1 MPQATLNFNYLDK
14 RTINALYEDCL
25 CFTALDDNCNIG
37 FSIHDTF
44 EAEANTKTFTI
55 SYSVD
60 NGYTWNSITASGS
73 GTIGNIATIN
83 AGKNLL
89 VRGTNETLEG
99 FRFTSGTGKTFNL
112 SGNILSLLDGD
123 IDNINELPNLCF
135 SGVSNYGIF
144 AKTGVIDASRLHL
157 PDFTSFGCYVGMF
170 RNSSIVKA
178 PALPATELSERCYV
192 YMFASCAS
200 LISPPELPALSIPP
214 GAYGA
219 MFQHCTALTEAPA
232 LPATTLSIEC
242 YMQMFYGCTS
252 LATAPG
258 LPAIYLATSCYKQ
271 MFYGCTSLATAP
283 GLPAI
288 YLANSCYN
296 AMFRNCTSLVS
307 PPELPAQLIYQ
318 LNASGNPHE
327 YVSAGCY
334 SSMFRGCTSLKYAP
348 YLPSKIIPQD
358 GYDNMFDGCTNLSY
372 IHIAAEPID
381 TTSTYINRL
390 NNWVRNVAPTG
401 TFVKA
406 SANSVY
412 LIDSSNGVPTGWTV
426 YNDGDEIP
434 ERVNVTV
441 TANDDSMGTVYGGGT
456 YATGTYVQ
464 IQAIP
469 NLGYILRYWLI
480 NDEVVTDAST
490 YRFQVSHNTTAQ
502 AVFEIEDAELPK
514 YTITL
519 NSVPGN
525 VTGWTLHG
533 GGEYSQGSTVAIS
546 CENSG
551 NTTQTFDGWYTRDEN
566 MNYTLISRSL
576 EFIIRVTED
585 AEYYAMFKD
594 VVPEYCY
601 VYAGLDPRSTG
612 MGSTTGSGDY
622 VRGSN
627 CTLEAYPLVGYQFIC
642 WTIDGERTSS
652 TNPITLLVDKSYQ
665 YLAYIKP
672 IMPKYKMIMENNAMW
687 ASEIIVNVDYTI
699 TEGMNMDDWDGNTHD
714 PTLWLY
720 QNIEEGSNVVVNA
733 IKYNDYI
740 DFDGWWT
747 KDDHGTFRLLSNEE
761 KYSFKMTDDIYLYC
775 KWKVHEEEDATD
787 YSKEYFTITALQNNT
802 KIYAGTIYSS
812 RADGPSYTIEASINN
827 GEFVAHLII
836 RTQNDPASNRLI
848 CTLNNGDNV
857 RLRAVMPWDWS
868 YNGYHYI
875 VKNLLIDSNKL
886 VKISGNLLSLVAGA
900 GYLNS
905 SLLSSNYITFP
916 FVFNYSIFD
925 ARNVWF
931 PYLSDITQNAHW
943 SDAASYYANY
953 YNSKYN
959 QNDGRFSHMFAYNSY
974 MLAGPNSI
982 NENVDY
988 YAYSYLFYECHNI
1001 FDPPICPATT
1011 LADGCYHGMFEYCD
1025 KLVNGVNL
1033 MGTTLA
1039 VGCYARMYDGCSNLQ
1054 NPGSLNAK
1062 TLASWCCDMM
1072 YTMCTSLQ
1080 TAPQLKA
1087 EQMVLGCYN
1096 NMFWGCDQLNFIE
1109 IDLKY
1114 KSPVG
1119 EWGMINMFH
1128 PSPNTYPDGRLYKD
1142 PTVDWMTREYLNSEG
1157 TNIPPNWTLEDIS
1170 TT

>member
-1 MPQATLNFNYLDK
+1 MPQATLNFNYLNK
-14 RTINALYEDCL
+14 RTINALYDNCL

-37 FSIHDTF
+37 FSIHNT
-44 EAEANTKTFTI
+44 AEAGDNPNTFNI

-73 GTIGNIATIN
+73 DTVGNIATIN

-89 VRGTNETLEG
+89 VRGTNKTLEG
-99 FRFTSGTGKTFNL
+99 FRFTSGKGKTFNL
-112 SGNILSLLDGD
+112 SGNILSLLDDD
-123 IDNINELPNLCF
+123 IDNINELPNWCF
-135 SGVSNYGIF
+135 SGANGYGIF

-157 PDFTSFGCYVGMF
+157 PYFTSLGCYVGMF
-170 RNSSIVKA
+170 RLSSIVKA

-192 YMFASCAS
+192 YMFSSCTS
-200 LISPPELPALSIPP
+200 LVSPPELPALSIPA
-214 GAYGA
+214 GAYAA
-219 MFQHCTALTEAPA
+219 MFQRCAALTEAPA

-252 LATAPG
+252 LT
-258 LPAIYLATSCYKQ
+258 
-271 MFYGCTSLATAP
+271 TAP

-288 YLANSCYN
+288 YLANSCYDG
-296 AMFRNCTSLVS
+296 MFRACTSLVS

-327 YVSAGCY
+327 HISARCY
-334 SSMFRGCTSLKYAP
+334 RYMFAGCTSLTYAP
-348 YLPSKIIPQD
+348 YLPSKIIPLD
-358 GYDNMFDGCTNLSY
+358 GYDYMFDGCTNLSY

-381 TTSTYINRL
+381 TTSTYTNRL

-401 TFVKA
+401 TFVK
-406 SANSVY
+406 SPNSVY
-412 LIDSSNGVPTGWTV
+412 LIDSNNGVPTGWTV

-464 IQAIP
+464 IQAVP
-469 NLGYILRYWLI
+469 NLGYKLRYWLI
-480 NDEVVTDAST
+480 NNEVVTDAST
-490 YRFQVSHNTTAQ
+490 YRFQVSQNTTAQ

-519 NSVPGN
+519 NHVPGN

-566 MNYTLISRSL
+566 MNYTLISSSL

-585 AEYYAMFKD
+585 VEYYAMFKD

-627 CTLEAYPLVGYQFIC
+627 CTLQAYPLEGYQFIC

-652 TNPITLLVDKSYQ
+652 VNPITLLVDKSYQ

-672 IMPKYKMIMENNAMW
+672 IMPKYKMIMENNAIW
-687 ASEIIVNVDYTI
+687 CSEIRVNVDYTI
-699 TEGMNMDDWDGNTHD
+699 VEGMDMDDYDGYTHD
-714 PTLWLY
+714 PKLWLY

-733 IKYNDYI
+733 IKHNDYI

-747 KDDHGTFRLLSNEE
+747 KDDHGTMRLLSNEE

-787 YSKEYFTITALQNNT
+787 YSKEYFTITALQDNT
-802 KIYAGTIYSS
+802 KIYADTIYSQQGYT
-812 RADGPSYTIEASINN
+812 GPSYTIEASVNN
-827 GEFVAHLII
+827 GEFVQHII
-836 RTQNDPASNRLI
+836 ARGPNDFAFERLI
-848 CTLNNGDNV
+848 CKLNEGDNV

-868 YNGYHYI
+868 YNDKHYI
-875 VKNLLIDSNKL
+875 VKNLEIAPSKMS
-886 VKISGNLLSLVAGA
+886 KISGNLLSLVAGA

-905 SLLSSNYITFP
+905 NLLSSNYISFP
-916 FVFNYSIFD
+916 FVFNSNIFD

-931 PYLSDITQNAHW
+931 PYLSDVTQNAHW
-943 SDAASYYANY
+943 SNAVSYYDNY
-953 YNSKYN
+953 DIISKYY
-959 QNDGRFSHMFAYNSY
+959 NDGRFTHMFAYNSY
-974 MLAGPNSI
+974 MLAGPKSI
-982 NENVDY
+982 NEHVDY
-988 YAYSYLFYECHNI
+988 YAYSFLFENCHNI
-1001 FDPPICPATT
+1001 FDSPICPATT
-1011 LADGCYHGMFEYCD
+1011 LAEGCYHSMFKGCD

-1039 VGCYARMYDGCSNLQ
+1039 TGCYAYMYRGCSNLQ
-1054 NPGSLNAK
+1054 NPGSLNAN
-1062 TLASWCCDMM
+1062 TLARDCYNGM
-1072 YTMCTSLQ
+1072 YNGCTSLQ

-1087 EQMVLGCYN
+1087 EQMVNGCYN
-1096 NMFWGCDQLNFIE
+1096 NMFWGCEQLNFIE

-1114 KSPVG
+1114 KSPAG
-1119 EWGMINMFH
+1119 EWGMYNMFTS
-1128 PSPNTYPDGRLYKD
+1128 SPNAYPDGRLYKD
-1142 PTVDWMTREYLNSEG
+1142 PTVSWMTREYLNSEG
-1157 TNIPPNWTLEDIS
+1157 TRIPDNWTLEDIS

>member
-14 RTINALYEDCL
+14 RTINALYDNCL

-37 FSIHDTF
+37 FSIHNT
-44 EAEANTKTFTI
+44 AEAGDNPNTFNI

-73 GTIGNIATIN
+73 DTVGNIATIN

-89 VRGTNETLEG
+89 VRGTNKTLEG
-99 FRFTSGTGKTFNL
+99 FRFTSGKGKTFNL
-112 SGNILSLLDGD
+112 SGNILSLLDDD
-123 IDNINELPNLCF
+123 IDNINELPNYCF
-135 SGVSNYGIF
+135 TGASGYGIF

-157 PDFTSFGCYVGMF
+157 PYFTSLGCYAGMF
-170 RNSSIVKA
+170 RLSSLVKA

-192 YMFASCAS
+192 YMFSSCTS
-200 LISPPELPALSIPP
+200 LVSPPELPALSIPTA
-214 GAYGA
+214 AYAA
-219 MFQHCTALTEAPA
+219 MFQHCAALTEAPA

-242 YMQMFYGCTS
+242 YMQMFYGC
-252 LATAPG
+252 
-258 LPAIYLATSCYKQ
+258 K
-271 MFYGCTSLATAP
+271 SLATAP

-288 YLANSCYN
+288 YLANSCYD
-296 AMFRNCTSLVS
+296 AMFRACTSLVS

-327 YVSAGCY
+327 HISARCY
-334 SSMFRGCTSLKYAP
+334 RYMFAGCTSLTYAP

-381 TTSTYINRL
+381 TTSTYTNRL
-390 NNWVRNVAPTG
+390 SNWVRNVAPTG
-401 TFVKA
+401 TFVK
-406 SANSVY
+406 SPNSVY
-412 LIDSSNGVPTGWTV
+412 LIDSNNGVPTGWTV

-480 NDEVVTDAST
+480 DDEVVTDAST
-490 YRFQVSHNTTAQ
+490 YRFQVSQNTTAQ

-525 VTGWTLHG
+525 VTGWALHG

-566 MNYTLISRSL
+566 MNYTLISSSL

-585 AEYYAMFKD
+585 VEYYAMFKD

-627 CTLEAYPLVGYQFIC
+627 CTLQAYPLEGYQFIC

-672 IMPKYKMIMENNAMW
+672 IMPKYNMTIENNAMW
-687 ASEIIVNVDYTI
+687 GSEIRVNVDYTI
-699 TEGMNMDDWDGNTHD
+699 VEGMDMDDYDGNTHD
-714 PTLWLY
+714 PKLWIY

-733 IKYNDYI
+733 IKHNDYI

-747 KDDHGTFRLLSNEE
+747 KDDHGTMRLLSNEE
-761 KYSFKMTDDIYLYC
+761 KYSFKMTDDTYLYC

-787 YSKEYFTITALQNNT
+787 YSKEYFTITALQDNT
-802 KIYAGTIYSS
+802 DVYADIIISS
-812 RADGPSYTIEASINN
+812 QGYTGPSYTIEASVNN
-827 GEFVAHLII
+827 GEFVEHLIT
-836 RTQNDPASNRLI
+836 RAQNDYAFERLI

-868 YNGYHYI
+868 YSGIHYI
-875 VKNLLIDSNKL
+875 VKNLLIAPSKMS
-886 VKISGNLLSLVAGA
+886 KISGNLLSLVAGT

-905 SLLSSNYITFP
+905 NLLSSNYISFP
-916 FVFNYSIFD
+916 FVFNSNIFD

-931 PYLSDITQNAHW
+931 PYLSDVTQNAHW
-943 SDAASYYANY
+943 SNAESYYLNY
-953 YNSKYN
+953 YNTSYN
-959 QNDGRFSHMFAYNSY
+959 YNDGRFSHMFAYNSY
-974 MLAGPNSI
+974 MLAGPKSI

-988 YAYSYLFYECHNI
+988 YAYSFLFKDCHNI
-1001 FDPPICPATT
+1001 FDSPICPATT
-1011 LADGCYHGMFEYCD
+1011 LAEGCYLRMFEGCD

-1039 VGCYARMYDGCSNLQ
+1039 EGCYTNMYKGCSNLQ
-1054 NPGSLNAK
+1054 NPGSLNAN
-1062 TLASWCCDMM
+1062 TLVRDCYNGM
-1072 YTMCTSLQ
+1072 YNGCTSLQ

-1087 EQMVLGCYN
+1087 EQMVNGCYN
-1096 NMFWGCDQLNFIE
+1096 NMFWGCEQLNFIE

-1114 KSPVG
+1114 KSPAG
-1119 EWGMINMFH
+1119 EWGMYNMFTS
-1128 PSPNTYPDGRLYKD
+1128 SPNAYPDGRLYKD
-1142 PTVDWMTREYLNSEG
+1142 PTVSWMTREYLNSEG
-1157 TNIPPNWTLEDIS
+1157 TNIPANWTFEDIS

>member
-14 RTINALYEDCL
+14 RTINALYDNCL

-37 FSIHDTF
+37 FSIH
-44 EAEANTKTFTI
+44 NTVEGEDNPNTFTI

-89 VRGTNETLEG
+89 VRGTNKTLEG

-112 SGNILSLLDGD
+112 SGNILSLLDD
-123 IDNINELPNLCF
+123 NIDNINELPNLCF
-135 SGVSNYGIF
+135 SGASNYGIF
-144 AKTGVIDASRLHL
+144 TKTGVIDASRLHL
-157 PDFTSFGCYVGMF
+157 PDFTSYGCYIGMF

-192 YMFASCAS
+192 YMFNSCTS
-200 LISPPELPALSIPP
+200 LVSPPKLPALSIPE
-214 GAYGA
+214 GAYAA
-219 MFQHCTALTEAPA
+219 MFQRCTALTEAPA
-232 LPATTLSIEC
+232 LPATTLSKEC
-242 YMQMFYGCTS
+242 YMQMF
-252 LATAPG
+252 L
-258 LPAIYLATSCYKQ
+258 
-271 MFYGCTSLATAP
+271 GCTSLATAP

-288 YLANSCYN
+288 YLANSCYES
-296 AMFRNCTSLVS
+296 MFRACTSLVS

-327 YVSAGCY
+327 HVSVRCY
-334 SSMFRGCTSLKYAP
+334 KNMFAGCTSLTYAP

-381 TTSTYINRL
+381 TTSTYTNRL
-390 NNWVRNVAPTG
+390 SNWVRNVAPTG

-469 NLGYILRYWLI
+469 NLGYTLRYWLI

-490 YRFQVSHNTTAQ
+490 YRFQVSQNTTAQ
-502 AVFEIEDAELPK
+502 AVFEIEAAELPK

-525 VTGWTLHG
+525 ITGWTLHG

-551 NTTQTFDGWYTRDEN
+551 NTTQTFNGWYTRDEN
-566 MNYTLISRSL
+566 MNYTLISSSL

-585 AEYYAMFKD
+585 VEYYAMFKD

-627 CTLEAYPLVGYQFIC
+627 CTLQAYPLEGYQFIC

-672 IMPKYKMIMENNAMW
+672 IMPKYNMITENNAMW
-687 ASEIIVNVDYTI
+687 ASEIRVNVDYTI
-699 TEGMNMDDWDGNTHD
+699 VEGMDMDDYDGNTHN
-714 PTLWLY
+714 PKLWLY
-720 QNIEEGSNVVVNA
+720 QHIEEGSNVVVNA
-733 IKYNDYI
+733 IKHNDYI

-747 KDDHGTFRLLSNEE
+747 KDDHGTMILLSNEE
-761 KYSFKMTDDIYLYC
+761 KYSLKMTDDIYLYC

-787 YSKEYFTITALQNNT
+787 YSQEYFTITALQDNT
-802 KIYAGTIYSS
+802 NVYADIIISS
-812 RADGPSYTIEASINN
+812 QGYTGPSYTIEASVNN
-827 GEFVAHLII
+827 GEFVEHLIT
-836 RTQNDPASNRLI
+836 RAQNDYSYERLI

-868 YNGYHYI
+868 YNNNHYI
-875 VKNLLIDSNKL
+875 VKNLSIEPSKL

-905 SLLSSNYITFP
+905 NLLSSNYITFP
-916 FVFNYSIFD
+916 FVFNSNIFD

-931 PYLSDITQNAHW
+931 PYLSDVTQNAHW
-943 SDAASYYANY
+943 SNAASYYDNY
-953 YNSKYN
+953 YNVSYN
-959 QNDGRFSHMFAYNSY
+959 YNDGRFSHMFAYNSY
-974 MLAGPNSI
+974 MLAGPKSI

-988 YAYSYLFYECHNI
+988 YAYSFLFKDCHNI
-1001 FDPPICPATT
+1001 FDSPICPATT
-1011 LADGCYHGMFEYCD
+1011 LAEGCYLRMFEGCD

-1039 VGCYARMYDGCSNLQ
+1039 EGCYTNMYKGCSNLQ
-1054 NPGSLNAK
+1054 NPGSLNAN
-1062 TLASWCCDMM
+1062 TLVKDCYNGM
-1072 YTMCTSLQ
+1072 YNGCTSLQ

-1087 EQMVLGCYN
+1087 KQMVNGCYN
-1096 NMFWGCDQLNFIE
+1096 NMFWGCEQLNFIE

-1114 KSPVG
+1114 KSPAG
-1119 EWGMINMFH
+1119 EWGMVDMFTS
-1128 PSPNTYPDGRLYKD
+1128 SPNAYPDGRLYKD
-1142 PTVDWMTREYLNSEG
+1142 PTVNWMTREYLNSEG
-1157 TNIPPNWTLEDIS
+1157 TNIPANWTLEDIS

>member
-14 RTINALYEDCL
+14 RTINALYDNCL

-37 FSIHDTF
+37 FSIHYTA
-44 EAEANTKTFTI
+44 EAEDNPNTFNI

-73 GTIGNIATIN
+73 DTVGNIATIN

-89 VRGTNETLEG
+89 VRGTNKTLEG
-99 FRFTSGTGKTFNL
+99 FRFTSGKGKTFNL
-112 SGNILSLLDGD
+112 SGNILSLLDDD
-123 IDNINELPNLCF
+123 IDNINELPNYCF
-135 SGVSNYGIF
+135 TGANGYGIF

-157 PDFTSFGCYVGMF
+157 PYFTSLGCYIGMF
-170 RNSSIVKA
+170 RLSSLVKA

-192 YMFASCAS
+192 YMFSSCTS
-200 LISPPELPALSIPP
+200 LISPPELPALSIPT
-214 GAYGA
+214 GAYAA
-219 MFQHCTALTEAPA
+219 MFQHCAALTEAPA
-232 LPATTLSIEC
+232 LPATTLSREC
-242 YMQMFYGCTS
+242 YEQMFYGC
-252 LATAPG
+252 
-258 LPAIYLATSCYKQ
+258 K
-271 MFYGCTSLATAP
+271 SLATAP

-288 YLANSCYN
+288 YLANNCYD
-296 AMFRNCTSLVS
+296 AMFRGCESLVS

-327 YVSAGCY
+327 HISTRCY
-334 SSMFRGCTSLKYAP
+334 RYMFAGCTSLTYAP

-381 TTSTYINRL
+381 TTSTYTNRL
-390 NNWVRNVAPTG
+390 SNWVRNVAPTG
-401 TFVKA
+401 TFVK
-406 SANSVY
+406 SPNSVY
-412 LIDSSNGVPTGWTV
+412 LIDSNNGVPTGWTV

-469 NLGYILRYWLI
+469 NLGYKLRYWLI

-490 YRFQVSHNTTAQ
+490 YRFQVSQNTTAQ
-502 AVFEIEDAELPK
+502 AVFEIEDVEPPK

-551 NTTQTFDGWYTRDEN
+551 NTAQTFDGWYTRDEN
-566 MNYTLISRSL
+566 MNYTLISSSL

-585 AEYYAMFKD
+585 VEYYAMFKD
-594 VVPEYCY
+594 VVPEYCN

-627 CTLEAYPLVGYQFIC
+627 CTLQAYPLEGYHFIC

-672 IMPKYKMIMENNAMW
+672 IMPKYKMIMENNAIRF
-687 ASEIIVNVDYTI
+687 SETRVNVDYTI
-699 TEGMNMDDWDGNTHD
+699 VEGMDMDDYDGNTHD
-714 PTLWLY
+714 PKLWIY

-733 IKYNDYI
+733 IKHNDYI

-747 KDDHGTFRLLSNEE
+747 KDDHKTFRLLSNEE

-775 KWKVHEEEDATD
+775 KWKVHEEDDATD
-787 YSKEYFTITALQNNT
+787 YSKEYFTITALEDNT
-802 KIYAGTIYSS
+802 KIYADIIYSYGGHP
-812 RADGPSYTIEASINN
+812 GPSYTIEASVNN
-827 GEFVAHLII
+827 GEFVEHII
-836 RTQNDPASNRLI
+836 APGPPNDFSRERLI

-857 RLRAVMPWDWS
+857 RLRAVMPWEWS
-868 YNGYHYI
+868 YNEAHYI
-875 VKNLLIDSNKL
+875 VNNLMIRPSNL

-905 SLLSSNYITFP
+905 NLLSSNYISFP
-916 FVFNYSIFD
+916 FVFNFNIFD

-931 PYLSDITQNAHW
+931 PYLSDVTQNAHW
-943 SDAASYYANY
+943 SNAKTYYENY
-953 YNSKYN
+953 INHKTDFP
-959 QNDGRFSHMFAYNSY
+959 DGRFAHMLAYNSY
-974 MLAGPNSI
+974 MLAGPKSI
-982 NENVDY
+982 NENVDD
-988 YAYSYLFYECHNI
+988 YAYSFLFKNCHNI

-1011 LADGCYHGMFEYCD
+1011 LAEGCYAYMFEGCD

-1033 MGTTLA
+1033 MSTTLA
-1039 VGCYARMYDGCSNLQ
+1039 KGCYAYMYWKCRNLQ
-1054 NPGSLNAK
+1054 NPGSLNAN
-1062 TLASWCCDMM
+1062 TLASDCCVAM
-1072 YTMCTSLQ
+1072 YKECTSLQ

-1087 EQMVLGCYN
+1087 EQMVARCYN
-1096 NMFWGCDQLNFIE
+1096 DMFWECEQLNFIE

-1114 KSPVG
+1114 DVPSY
-1119 EWGMINMFH
+1119 EWGMYDMF
-1128 PSPNTYPDGRLYKD
+1128 STWPNAYPDGRLYKD
-1142 PTVDWMTREYLNSEG
+1142 PTASWMTREYLNSEG
-1157 TNIPPNWTLEDIS
+1157 TNIPDNWTLEDIS

>member
-14 RTINALYEDCL
+14 RTINALYEDCFCITSL
-25 CFTALDDNCNIG
+25 ENSNVITINIHND
-37 FSIHDTF
+37 HDGIYPSGTWSF
-44 EAEANTKTFTI
+44 
-55 SYSVD
+55 SYSTD
-60 NGYTWNSITASGS
+60 NGYTWADI
-73 GTIGNIATIN
+73 TIN
-83 AGKNLL
+83 PATSNTWAITEIDSSKNILF
-89 VRGTNETLEG
+89 RGNGNTTLECVQIIP
-99 FRFTSGTGKTFNL
+99 SKTYNV

-123 IDNINELPNLCF
+123 YSEINKLEDYCF
-135 SGVSNYGIF
+135 YNFFNQLNV
-144 AKTGVIDASRLHL
+144 KDASRLIL
-157 PDFTSFGCYVGMF
+157 PDFTSKNCYGLMF
-170 RNSSIVKA
+170 YYSKVSKPPV
-178 PALPATELSERCYV
+178 LPATTLAEGCYI
-192 YMFASCAS
+192 YMFTGCKSLEYCPDLPATTLATLCYASMFRVCK
-200 LISPPELPALSIPP
+200 LINEAPELPALTCAQQCYAEMFIGCSNLKTCPSI
-214 GAYGA
+214 AA
-219 MFQHCTALTEAPA
+219 IHMAP
-232 LPATTLSIEC
+232 
-242 YMQMFYGCTS
+242 Y
-252 LATAPG
+252 
-258 LPAIYLATSCYKQ
+258 CYK
-271 MFYGCTSLATAP
+271 S
-283 GLPAI
+283 
-288 YLANSCYN
+288 
-296 AMFRNCTSLVS
+296 MFRNCTSLLT
-307 PPELPAQLIYQ
+307 PAALPAQLARSEGDITGEPY
-318 LNASGNPHE
+318 APYCYE
-327 YVSAGCY
+327 YMFAGCK
-334 SSMFRGCTSLKYAP
+334 SLTYAP
-348 YLPSKIIPQD
+348 YLPSLYIPEG
-358 GYDNMFDGCTNLSY
+358 GYSYMFDSCTSLNY
-372 IHIAAEPID
+372 IHIAAEYWINS
-381 TTSTYINRL
+381 TSSGSLYD
-390 NNWVRNVAPTG
+390 WVHNVAPTG
-401 TFVKA
+401 TFVKSPNA
-406 SANSVY
+406 TFK
-412 LIDSSNGVPTGWTV
+412 LDSNNGVPTGWTV
-426 YNDGDEIP
+426 YNDGDDIP

-469 NLGYILRYWLI
+469 NLGYKLRYWLI

-490 YRFQVSHNTTAQ
+490 YRFQVSQNTTAQ

-551 NTTQTFDGWYTRDEN
+551 NTTQTFEGWYTRDEN
-566 MNYTLISRSL
+566 MNYTLISSSL

-585 AEYYAMFKD
+585 IEYYAMFKD

-627 CTLEAYPLVGYQFIC
+627 CTLQAYPLEGYQFIC

-687 ASEIIVNVDYTI
+687 ASEIRVNVDYTI
-699 TEGMNMDDWDGNTHD
+699 VEGMDMDDWDGYRHD
-714 PTLWLY
+714 PILWIY
-720 QNIEEGSNVVVNA
+720 PNIEEGSNVVVNA
-733 IKYNDYI
+733 IKHNDYI

-747 KDDHGTFRLLSNEE
+747 KDDHDTMRLLSNEE

-787 YSKEYFTITALQNNT
+787 YSKEYFTITALKDNT

-812 RADGPSYTIEASINN
+812 QANGPSYTIETSVNN
-827 GEFVAHLII
+827 GEFVEHII
-836 RTQNDPASNRLI
+836 ERTPNYPADEILI

-868 YNGYHYI
+868 YNGNHYI
-875 VKNLLIDSNKL
+875 VKNLNIRTSKL
-886 VKISGNLLSLVAGA
+886 TKISGNLLSLVAGA

-905 SLLSSNYITFP
+905 NSLSSNYISFP
-916 FVFNYSIFD
+916 FVFNYNIFD
-925 ARNVWF
+925 ARYVWF

-943 SDAASYYANY
+943 SDAVHYYSNY
-953 YNSKYN
+953 INSKSNYI
-959 QNDGRFSHMFAYNSY
+959 DGRFSHMFADNSY
-974 MLAGPNSI
+974 MLAGPKSI
-982 NENVDY
+982 NENVDD
-988 YAYSYLFYECHNI
+988 YAYSFLFYACHNI

-1011 LADGCYHGMFEYCD
+1011 LAKGCYLGMFEDCD

-1033 MGTTLA
+1033 MATTLA
-1039 VGCYARMYDGCSNLQ
+1039 DSCYGRMYNGCSNLQ
-1054 NPGSLNAK
+1054 NPGSLNAN

-1072 YTMCTSLQ
+1072 YMSCTSLQ

-1087 EQMVLGCYN
+1087 EQMVLGCYD
-1096 NMFWGCDQLNFIE
+1096 NMFWGCEQLNFIE

-1114 KSPVG
+1114 KSPAG
-1119 EWGMINMFH
+1119 EWGMYNMFTA
-1128 PSPNTYPDGRLYKD
+1128 SPNEYPDGRLYKD
-1142 PTVDWMTREYLNSEG
+1142 PTVSWMTREYLNSEG
-1157 TNIPPNWTLEDIS
+1157 TRIPDNWTLEDIS

>member
-37 FSIHDTF
+37 FSIHNTF
-44 EAEANTKTFTI
+44 YDEDNPNTFNI

-60 NGYTWNSITASGS
+60 NGYTWESITASGS
-73 GTIGNIATIN
+73 GTVVNIATIN

-89 VRGTNETLEG
+89 VRGTNKTLER
-99 FRFTSGTGKTFNL
+99 FRFTSGKGKTFNL
-112 SGNILSLLDGD
+112 SGNILSLLDDD
-123 IDNINELPNLCF
+123 IDNINELPNYCF
-135 SGVSNYGIF
+135 TGASTYGIF
-144 AKTGVIDASRLHL
+144 VKTGVIDASRLHL
-157 PDFTSFGCYVGMF
+157 PDFTSIGCYVGMF
-170 RNSSIVKA
+170 RLSSLVKA

-192 YMFASCAS
+192 YMFSSCTS
-200 LISPPELPALSIPP
+200 LVSPPELPALSIPA
-214 GAYGA
+214 GAYAA
-219 MFQHCTALTEAPA
+219 MFQHCAALTEAPA
-232 LPATTLSIEC
+232 LPATTLSKEC
-242 YMQMFYGCTS
+242 YMQMFLGCAS
-252 LATAPG
+252 LT
-258 LPAIYLATSCYKQ
+258 
-271 MFYGCTSLATAP
+271 TAP

-288 YLANSCYN
+288 YLANNCYD
-296 AMFRNCTSLVS
+296 AMFRACTSLVS

-318 LNASGNPHE
+318 MNASGNPHE
-327 YVSAGCY
+327 HISARCY
-334 SSMFRGCTSLKYAP
+334 RYMFAGCTSLTYAP

-381 TTSTYINRL
+381 TTSTYTNRL
-390 NNWVRNVAPTG
+390 SNWVRNVAPTG
-401 TFVKA
+401 TFVK
-406 SANSVY
+406 SPNSVY
-412 LIDSSNGVPTGWTV
+412 LIDSNNGVPTGWTV

-464 IQAIP
+464 IQAVP
-469 NLGYILRYWLI
+469 NLGYKLRYWLI

-490 YRFQVSHNTTAQ
+490 YRFQVSQNTTAQ

-519 NSVPGN
+519 NHVPGN

-566 MNYTLISRSL
+566 MNYTLISSSL

-585 AEYYAMFKD
+585 VEYYAMFKD

-627 CTLEAYPLVGYQFIC
+627 CTLQAYPLEGYQFIC

-652 TNPITLLVDKSYQ
+652 DNPITLLVDKSYQ

-672 IMPKYKMIMENNAMW
+672 IMPKYKMIIENNAFW
-687 ASEIIVNVDYTI
+687 ASEIRVNVDYTI
-699 TEGMNMDDWDGNTHD
+699 VEGMYFEDYNDNGHNLD
-714 PTLWLY
+714 LWLY
-720 QNIEEGSNVVVNA
+720 KIEEGSNVVVNA

-740 DFDGWWT
+740 DFDGWWA
-747 KDDHGTFRLLSNEE
+747 KDDHGTMRLLSNEE
-761 KYSFKMTDDIYLYC
+761 KYSFKMADEIYLYC

-787 YSKEYFTITALQNNT
+787 YSKEYFTITALQDNT
-802 KIYAGTIYSS
+802 NVYADIIIS
-812 RADGPSYTIEASINN
+812 RQGYTGPSYTIEASVNN
-827 GEFVAHLII
+827 GEFVEHLIT
-836 RTQNDPASNRLI
+836 RAQNDYAFERLI

-868 YNGYHYI
+868 YSGIHYI
-875 VKNLLIDSNKL
+875 VKDLQIAPSKL

-905 SLLSSNYITFP
+905 NLLSSNYISFP
-916 FVFNYSIFD
+916 FVFNYNIFD

-931 PYLSDITQNAHW
+931 PYLSDVTQNAHW
-943 SDAASYYANY
+943 SDADSYYCNY
-953 YNSKYN
+953 YNTSYGF
-959 QNDGRFSHMFAYNSY
+959 NDGRFSHMLADNSY
-974 MLAGPNSI
+974 MLAGPKSI

-988 YAYSYLFYECHNI
+988 YAYSLLLTDCYNI

-1011 LADGCYHGMFEYCD
+1011 LAEGCYHSMFKGCD

-1033 MGTTLA
+1033 MATTLA
-1039 VGCYARMYDGCSNLQ
+1039 EGCYTYMYWVCSNLL
-1054 NPGSLNAK
+1054 NPGSLNAN
-1062 TLASWCCDMM
+1062 TLAKFCCDGM
-1072 YTMCTSLQ
+1072 YSGCTSLQ

-1087 EQMVLGCYN
+1087 EQMVCGCYDY
-1096 NMFWGCDQLNFIE
+1096 MFGGCEQLNFIE

-1119 EWGMINMFH
+1119 EWGMHDMFI
-1128 PSPNTYPDGRLYKD
+1128 PSSNGYPDGRLYKD
-1142 PTVDWMTREYLNSEG
+1142 PTVSWMTREYLNSEG
-1157 TNIPPNWTLEDIS
+1157 TKIPDNWTFEDIS

>member
-37 FSIHDTF
+37 FSIHDTA
-44 EAEANTKTFTI
+44 EAEDNPNTFTI

-60 NGYTWNSITASGS
+60 NGYTWISITASGS
-73 GTIGNIATIN
+73 GIIGNIATIN

-89 VRGTNETLEG
+89 VRGTNKTLEG

-123 IDNINELPNLCF
+123 IDNIDELPNCCF

-157 PDFTSFGCYVGMF
+157 PDFTSYACYVGMF
-170 RNSSIVKA
+170 RLSSLVKA

-192 YMFASCAS
+192 YMFSSCTS
-200 LISPPELPALSIPP
+200 LVSPPELPALSIPA
-214 GAYGA
+214 GAYAA

-232 LPATTLSIEC
+232 LPATTLSTEC

-258 LPAIYLATSCYKQ
+258 LPAIYLATRCYSA
-271 MFYGCTSLATAP
+271 MFSGCTSL
-283 GLPAI
+283 I
-288 YLANSCYN
+288 
-296 AMFRNCTSLVS
+296 S

-327 YVSAGCY
+327 HVSPGCY
-334 SSMFRGCTSLKYAP
+334 RSMFSGCTSLTYAP

-390 NNWVRNVAPTG
+390 SNWVRNVAPTG
-401 TFVKA
+401 TFVK
-406 SANSVY
+406 SQNSVY
-412 LIDSSNGVPTGWTV
+412 LIDSNDGVPTGWTV
-426 YNDGDEIP
+426 YNDGDDIP

-469 NLGYILRYWLI
+469 NLGYTLRYWLI

-490 YRFQVSHNTTAQ
+490 YRFQVSQNITAQ
-502 AVFEIEDAELPK
+502 AVFEIEAAELPK

-533 GGEYSQGSTVAIS
+533 GGEYSQGSPVAIS

-551 NTTQTFDGWYTRDEN
+551 NTTQTFEGWYTRDEN
-566 MNYTLISRSL
+566 MNYTLISSSL
-576 EFIIRVTED
+576 EFIIQVTED
-585 AEYYAMFKD
+585 IEYYAMFKD

-627 CTLEAYPLVGYQFIC
+627 CTLQAYPLEGYQFIC
-642 WTIDGERTSS
+642 WTIDGERTSL
-652 TNPITLLVDKSYQ
+652 TNPITFLVDKSYQ

-672 IMPKYKMIMENNAMW
+672 IMPKYKMIMENNALW
-687 ASEIIVNVDYTI
+687 ASEIRVNVDYTI
-699 TEGMNMDDWDGNTHD
+699 VEGMDMDDWDGYRHD
-714 PTLWLY
+714 PTLWIY
-720 QNIEEGSNVVVNA
+720 PNIEEGSNVVVNA
-733 IKYNDYI
+733 IKHNDYI

-747 KDDHGTFRLLSNEE
+747 KDDHKTFRLLSNEE
-761 KYSFKMTDDIYLYC
+761 KYSFKMTDDLYLYC

-787 YSKEYFTITALQNNT
+787 YSKEYFTITALQDNT
-802 KIYAGTIYSS
+802 NIYADTIYSS
-812 RADGPSYTIEASINN
+812 QGHTGPSYTIETSVNN
-827 GEFVAHLII
+827 GEFVEHII
-836 RTQNDPASNRLI
+836 ERTPNYPAYERLI

-868 YNGYHYI
+868 YNGNHYI
-875 VKNLLIDSNKL
+875 VKNLNISTSKMS
-886 VKISGNLLSLVAGA
+886 KISGNLLSLVAGA

-905 SLLSSNYITFP
+905 NSLSSNYISFP
-916 FVFNYSIFD
+916 FVFKYNIFD

-943 SDAASYYANY
+943 SDVVNY
-953 YNSKYN
+953 YSNYINSKYN
-959 QNDGRFSHMFAYNSY
+959 SADGRFSHMFAYNSY
-974 MLAGPNSI
+974 MLAGPKSI
-982 NENVDY
+982 NENVDD
-988 YAYSYLFYECHNI
+988 YAYAFLFYTCHNI

-1011 LADGCYHGMFEYCD
+1011 LAKGCYQGMFEHCD
-1025 KLVNGVNL
+1025 KLANGVNL
-1033 MGTTLA
+1033 MATTLA
-1039 VGCYARMYDGCSNLQ
+1039 DSCYGRMYYGCSNLQ
-1054 NPGSLNAK
+1054 NPGSLNAN

-1072 YTMCTSLQ
+1072 YMACSSLQ

-1087 EQMVLGCYN
+1087 EQMVLGCYD
-1096 NMFWGCDQLNFIE
+1096 NMFFDCEQLNFIE

-1114 KSPVG
+1114 KSPAG
-1119 EWGMINMFH
+1119 EWGMYNMF
-1128 PSPNTYPDGRLYKD
+1128 TKQADLYPDGRLYKD
-1142 PTVDWMTREYLNSEG
+1142 PTVSWMTREYLNSEG
-1157 TNIPPNWTLEDIS
+1157 TNIPDNWTLEDIS

>member
-37 FSIHDTF
+37 FRIYNTS
-44 EAEANTKTFTI
+44 EAEANPNTFNI

-73 GTIGNIATIN
+73 DTVGNIATIN

-112 SGNILSLLDGD
+112 SGNILSLLDD
-123 IDNINELPNLCF
+123 NIDNIDELPNYCF
-135 SGVSNYGIF
+135 TGSNGYGIF
-144 AKTGVIDASRLHL
+144 ARTGVIDASRLQL
-157 PDFTSFGCYVGMF
+157 PDFTSIGCYVGMF
-170 RNSSIVKA
+170 SNTSLVKA
-178 PALPATELSERCYV
+178 PAFPATELSERCYV
-192 YMFASCAS
+192 YMFRGCTS
-200 LISPPELPALSIPP
+200 LVSTPELPALSIPT
-214 GAYGA
+214 GAYAA
-219 MFQHCTALTEAPA
+219 MFLDCTALTKAPA
-232 LPATTLSIEC
+232 LPATTLSKEC
-242 YMQMFYGCTS
+242 YLHMFRGCTS
-252 LATAPG
+252 LVTAPG
-258 LPAIYLATSCYKQ
+258 LPAIYLAPACYDS
-271 MFYGCTSLATAP
+271 MFRGCTSL
-283 GLPAI
+283 I
-288 YLANSCYN
+288 
-296 AMFRNCTSLVS
+296 S

-318 LNASGNPHE
+318 PNAIGNPHE
-327 YVSAGCY
+327 HLSPRCY
-334 SSMFRGCTSLKYAP
+334 RNMFRDCTSLTYAP
-348 YLPSKIIPQD
+348 YLPSKIIPQQ
-358 GYDNMFDGCTNLSY
+358 GYFYMFDGCTNLSY
-372 IHIAAEPID
+372 IHIAAEPMD
-381 TTSTYINRL
+381 TTSTYTSRL
-390 NNWVRNVAPTG
+390 TNWVHNVAPTG
-401 TFVKA
+401 TFVK
-406 SANSVY
+406 SPNSVY
-412 LIDSSNGVPTGWTV
+412 LIDATNGVPTGWTV
-426 YNDGDEIP
+426 YNDGDDIP

-469 NLGYILRYWLI
+469 NLGYKLRYWLI

-490 YRFQVSHNTTAQ
+490 YRFQVSQNITAQ
-502 AVFEIEDAELPK
+502 AVFDIDDAELPK

-533 GGEYSQGSTVAIS
+533 GGEYSQGSLVAIS

-551 NTTQTFDGWYTRDEN
+551 NTTQTFEGWYTRDEN
-566 MNYTLISRSL
+566 MNYTLISSSL
-576 EFIIRVTED
+576 EFNIRVTED
-585 AEYYAMFKD
+585 VEYYAMFKD

-627 CTLEAYPLVGYQFIC
+627 CTLQAYPLEGYQFIC

-672 IMPKYKMIMENNAMW
+672 IMPKYNMIIENNAMW
-687 ASEIIVNVDYTI
+687 ASEIRVNVDYTI
-699 TEGMNMDDWDGNTHD
+699 TEGMYKDDYYFGGYSYAV
-714 PTLWLY
+714 WLY

-733 IKYNDYI
+733 IKHNDYI

-747 KDDHGTFRLLSNEE
+747 RDDHGTMRLLSNEE

-787 YSKEYFTITALQNNT
+787 YSKEYFTITALQDNT
-802 KIYAGTIYSS
+802 KIYADIIISS
-812 RADGPSYTIEASINN
+812 QGYTGPSYTIEASVNN
-827 GEFVAHLII
+827 GEFVEHII
-836 RTQNDPASNRLI
+836 ASAPNDHAFERLI

-868 YNGYHYI
+868 YNGKHYI
-875 VKNLLIDSNKL
+875 VKDLLIEPSKL

-905 SLLSSNYITFP
+905 NLLSSNYITFP
-916 FVFNYSIFD
+916 FVFNSNIFD
-925 ARNVWF
+925 ARYVWF
-931 PYLSDITQNAHW
+931 PYLSDVTQNAHW
-943 SDAASYYANY
+943 SDAVTYYSNY
-953 YNSKYN
+953 INSKYN
-959 QNDGRFSHMFAYNSY
+959 YNDGRFSHMFAYNSY
-974 MLAGPNSI
+974 MLAGPKSI
-982 NENVDY
+982 NENVEP
-988 YAYSYLFYECHNI
+988 YAYSFLFSDCYNI

-1011 LADGCYHGMFEYCD
+1011 LAEGCYLRMFENC
-1025 KLVNGVNL
+1025 KRLINGVDL

-1039 VGCYARMYDGCSNLQ
+1039 KGCYGYMYHGCSNLQ
-1054 NPGSLNAK
+1054 NPGSLNAD
-1062 TLASWCCDMM
+1062 TLEFGCCDGMFM
-1072 YTMCTSLQ
+1072 MCTSLQ

-1087 EQMVLGCYN
+1087 EQMVYGCYN
-1096 NMFWGCDQLNFIE
+1096 YMFFGCDQLNFIE

-1114 KSPVG
+1114 KSPAG
-1119 EWGMINMFH
+1119 EWGMYNMF
-1128 PSPNTYPDGRLYKD
+1128 SKQPNSYPDGRLYKD
-1142 PTVDWMTREYLNSEG
+1142 PTVSWMTREYLNSEG
-1157 TNIPPNWTLEDIS
+1157 TNIPANWTLEDIS